1 MTAVPVHVVTG
12 APGAQL
18 AGLIAR
24 LRAAHDD
31 WAVLEPI
38 ACPCCVGRVEL
49 QVGLVRLL
57 RAQRPARV
65 LVRLVDAAHQ
75 AAFDRV
81 LREWP
86 LAQHVV
92 PARAIHLPEDAAL
105 TPEALEAL
113 A

>member
-1 MTAVPVHVVTG
+1 MIPVPVHVVTG

-24 LRAAHDD
+24 LRAARAD
-31 WAVLEPI
+31 WAVLEPL

-57 RAQRPARV
+57 RVHRPARV
-65 LVRLVDAAHQ
+65 LVRLIDPAHQ
-75 AAFDRV
+75 AAFERV

-86 LAQHVV
+86 LQQHVV

>member
-1 MTAVPVHVVTG
+1 MTRVPVHVVTG

-18 AGLIAR
+18 AALITR
-24 LRAAHDD
+24 LRAARAD
-31 WAVLEPI
+31 WAVLEPN

-57 RAQRPARV
+57 RARRPARV

-75 AAFDRV
+75 VALERV
-81 LREWP
+81 LRESP
-86 LAQHVV
+86 LGQYVV
-92 PARAIHLPEDAAL
+92 PARPIRLPEDAAL
-105 TPEALEAL
+105 TPTALEAL

>member
-1 MTAVPVHVVTG
+1 VIPVPVHVVTG
-12 APGAQL
+12 APGAQFV
-18 AGLIAR
+18 GLIAR
-24 LRAAHDD
+24 LRAARAD
-31 WAVLEPI
+31 WAVLEPL

-57 RAQRPARV
+57 RVRRPARV
-65 LVRLVDAAHQ
+65 LVRLVDPAHQ

-86 LAQHVV
+86 LQQHVV

-105 TPEALEAL
+105 TPEALEAP